1 MKSSSNEAGEMPTPS
16 LTTRR
21 EPTVRPVVFLAF
33 GQPVPGDR
41 SSGQLTEAEVEA
53 TSERA
58 RQEAAAAGYAEGYAR
73 GQIEGKRLYQ
83 EHVDRL
89 ALLATQASHDL
100 QTTLHELEPEI
111 VELALTIANR
121 IVEREF
127 TLDRELVVN
136 TVRSAIEAV
145 GQLLVVRVRVH
156 PDDYDIVAR
165 AWSSLTP
172 ARKDLA
178 AELVADP
185 KVEFGGCVVDTTT
198 GFVDA
203 QRNTRFDE
211 MRKQLFSM
219 VGGDW

>member
-1 MKSSSNEAGEMPTPS
+1 MPTSS
-16 LTTRR
+16 LIARR
-21 EPTVRPVVFLAF
+21 EPTVRPAIFAAF
-33 GQPVPGDR
+33 GR
-41 SSGQLTEAEVEA
+41 SSTVGEPTPLL
-53 TSERA
+53 SETDLAAFAKA
-58 RQEAAAAGYAEGYAR
+58 RQEAEAAGYSEGYAR
-73 GQIEGKRLYQ
+73 GQSEGERLYR

-89 ALLATQASHDL
+89 AQLMTRANHDL

-111 VELALTIANR
+111 VELALTIAGR
-121 IVEREF
+121 IVERELS
-127 TLDRELVVN
+127 LDREIVVD

-156 PDDYDIVAR
+156 PDDYDVVAQ
-165 AWSSLTP
+165 AWSALAT
-172 ARKDLA
+172 AKKDVP

-185 KVEFGGCVVDTTT
+185 KVQSGGCVVDTTT

-211 MRKQLFSM
+211 IRKQLFAV